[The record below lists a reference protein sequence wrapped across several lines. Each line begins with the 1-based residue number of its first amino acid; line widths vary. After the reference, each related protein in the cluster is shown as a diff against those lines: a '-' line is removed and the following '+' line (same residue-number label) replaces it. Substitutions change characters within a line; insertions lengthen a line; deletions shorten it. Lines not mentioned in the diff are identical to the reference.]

1 MMLSMAERLRGQGRG
16 IGNGKSAWET
26 QRSPGAPAE
35 AGRCL
40 LTIDDLNTV
49 PQGCS
54 ESFQP

>member
-1 MMLSMAERLRGQGRG
+1 MEKVL
-16 IGNGKSAWET
+16 GKST
-26 QRSPGAPAE
+26 AE

-49 PQGCS
+49 LQGCS